1 MLDDA
6 SFGSAHVS
14 VELEQDTEL
23 EYEQQQL
30 PPQHLPQDVP
40 PAATFRS
47 AQHKARDPVEYAA
60 VLAPVSD
67 GSKLHHQVLTMEATL
82 ARMEESFAFA
92 VECMQSD
99 MAQARK
105 QLHALKLTVQVPH

>member
-1 MLDDA
+1 MLE
-6 SFGSAHVS
+6 H
-14 VELEQDTEL
+14 ETEPQ
-23 EYEQQQL
+23 YEQQHLAPQQL
-30 PPQHLPQDVP
+30 PQELPL
-40 PAATFRS
+40 AAGFQR
-47 AQHKARDPVEYAA
+47 AQQEECA
-60 VLAPVSD
+60 LAPVNG

-105 QLHALKLTVQVPH
+105 QLHALKLTVQAPH